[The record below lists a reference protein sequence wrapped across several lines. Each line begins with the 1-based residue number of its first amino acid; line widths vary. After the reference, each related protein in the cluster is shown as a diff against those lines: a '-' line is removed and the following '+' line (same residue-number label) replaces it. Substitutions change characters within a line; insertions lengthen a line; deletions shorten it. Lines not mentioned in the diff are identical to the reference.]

1 MNPSY
6 RFICYTFLLIHA
18 VNSCACCNPQNSRAW
33 TQDLLPSERLC
44 FVCRGRL
51 SVLVMTWVWS
61 ISPPKKRPPQKPWFS
76 GGFTHMW
83 DHFRGLGGW
92 EYLGWPSS
100 DTEFLAVN
108 MRWKILPAGV
118 SEESKLNMD
127 CKTNRHY
134 EQTEAVEL
142 TSDTENQLTTDSYG
156 IE

>member
-1 MNPSY
+1 
-6 RFICYTFLLIHA
+6 
-18 VNSCACCNPQNSRAW
+18 
-33 TQDLLPSERLC
+33 
-44 FVCRGRL
+44 
-51 SVLVMTWVWS
+51 
-61 ISPPKKRPPQKPWFS
+61 
-76 GGFTHMW
+76 MW

-142 TSDTENQLTTDSYG
+142 TSDTEKQLTTDSYG